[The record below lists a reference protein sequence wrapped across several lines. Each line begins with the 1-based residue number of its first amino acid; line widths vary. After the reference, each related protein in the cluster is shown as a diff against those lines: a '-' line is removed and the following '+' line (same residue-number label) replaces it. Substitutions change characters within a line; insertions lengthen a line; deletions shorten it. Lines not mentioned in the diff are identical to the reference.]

1 MKIELI
7 KSSLL
12 SGNYATIYDVV
23 VDGGKTLFERFIEE
37 NIDVHKQE
45 IKNILDKLQT
55 IGKETGARLS
65 HFKEN
70 EGSLGDGV
78 CAMFDLPD
86 KKLRLYCIRYGT
98 EIIIL
103 GGGGI
108 KHKHI
113 RAYQEAPKLD
123 QEASLI
129 KKIAKEINQQ
139 IKDKDIE
146 YSDDFMEFEGDLIFE
161 ID

>member
-1 MKIELI
+1 MKIELVE
-7 KSSLL
+7 SSLL

-55 IGKETGARLS
+55 IGKETGARIS
-65 HFKEN
+65 HFKEK
-70 EGSLGDGV
+70 EGGLGDGV

-98 EIIIL
+98 QIIIL

-108 KHKHI
+108 KKV
-113 RAYQEAPKLD
+113 RTWQEDPKLNK
-123 QEASLI
+123 EASLI

>member
-1 MKIELI
+1 MKIELVE
-7 KSSLL
+7 SSLL

-23 VDGGKTLFERFIEE
+23 IDGGQTLFERFIEE
-37 NIDVHKQE
+37 NIKAHREE

-55 IGKETGARLS
+55 IGHVTGGRIS
-65 HFKEN
+65 HFKEK
-70 EGSLGDGV
+70 EGGLGDGV
-78 CAMFDLPD
+78 CAMFDLPA

-108 KHKHI
+108 KEV
-113 RAYQEAPKLD
+113 RAWQDDPKLTS
-123 QEASLI
+123 EASLI
-129 KKIAKEINQQ
+129 IKVAREINKA
-139 IKDKDIE
+139 IKEKDIE
-146 YSDDFMEFEGDLIFE
+146 YSNDFMKFEGELIFE

>member
-1 MKIELI
+1 MKIELVE
-7 KSSLL
+7 SYPL

-23 VDGGKTLFERFIEE
+23 IDDGKTLFEKFIEE
-37 NIDVHKQE
+37 NITIHREE
-45 IKNILDKLQT
+45 IKNILDKLRT
-55 IGKETGARLS
+55 IGHVTGARIS
-65 HFKEN
+65 HFKEK

-108 KHKHI
+108 KDV
-113 RAYQEAPKLD
+113 RAWQDDPKLES
-123 QEASLI
+123 EASLI
-129 KKIAKEINQQ
+129 IKIAKQINQA
-139 IKDKDIE
+139 IKENDIE
-146 YSDDFMEFEGDLIFE
+146 YSNDFMNFEGDLIFE
-161 ID
+161 I

>member
-1 MKIELI
+1 MKIELV

-23 VDGGKTLFERFIEE
+23 VDGEVMLFERFIEE
-37 NIDVHKQE
+37 NIGIHRQE

-55 IGKETGARLS
+55 IGHVTGARIS

-70 EGSLGDGV
+70 EGNLGDGV

-86 KKLRLYCIRYGT
+86 KKLRLYCIRFGT
-98 EIIIL
+98 QIIIL

-108 KHKHI
+108 KKV
-113 RAYQEAPKLD
+113 RAYQEDPKLN

-139 IKDKDIE
+139 IRDKDIE

>member
-1 MKIELI
+1 MKIEII

-12 SGNYATIYDVV
+12 SGNYASIYNVLID
-23 VDGGKTLFERFIEE
+23 DEETLFDKFILE
-37 NIDVHKQE
+37 NIDKNRAE
-45 IKNILDKLQT
+45 IKNILDKLKV
-55 IGKETGARLS
+55 IGQQTGARIS

-108 KHKHI
+108 KKV
-113 RAYQEAPKLD
+113 RAWQDDPKLSL
-123 QEASLI
+123 EASII
-129 KKIAKEINQQ
+129 KKIAKEINNA
-139 IKDKDIE
+139 IRNKEIE
-146 YSDDFMEFEGDLIFE
+146 YSNNFMDFEGDLIFE

>member
-1 MKIELI
+1 MKIEII

-12 SGNYATIYDVV
+12 SGNYASIYNVLID
-23 VDGGKTLFERFIEE
+23 DEETLFDRFILE
-37 NIDVHKQE
+37 NIDESRTE
-45 IKNILDKLQT
+45 IKNILDKLKI
-55 IGKETGARLS
+55 IGQETGARIS

-108 KHKHI
+108 KKV
-113 RAYQEAPKLD
+113 RAWQDDSKLSS
-123 QEASLI
+123 EASII
-129 KKIAKEINQQ
+129 KKIAKEINNA
-139 IKDKDIE
+139 IRNKDIE
-146 YSDDFMEFEGDLIFE
+146 YSNNFMEFEGDLIFE